1 MIVYKQINKLE
12 FDEVNIMWFIFGL
25 IAIIFAI
32 LNVIWTMRH
41 REAKW
46 FRYLSLSF
54 TILTLC
60 AEYYQVSQWVVK
72 EDWSA
77 LLDVVPYMQDSLWV
91 LAIASILINGVSLF
105 PKTNQ

>member
-1 MIVYKQINKLE
+1 MWLLLE
-12 FDEVNIMWFIFGL
+12 L

-32 LNVIWTMRH
+32 LNVIWTLKH
-41 REAKW
+41 KDAKW
-46 FRYLSLSF
+46 FRYFSLSF

-60 AEYYQVSQWVVK
+60 AEYSQVSQWVVK

-77 LLDVVPYMQDSLWV
+77 LLDIVPYMQDSFWV

>member
-1 MIVYKQINKLE
+1 
-12 FDEVNIMWFIFGL
+12 MWLLFGL

-32 LNVIWTMRH
+32 LNVIWTSKH
-41 REAKW
+41 KDAKW
-46 FRYLSLSF
+46 FRYFSLSF

-60 AEYYQVSQWVVK
+60 VEYNQVSQWVVN

-77 LLDVVPYMQDSLWV
+77 LLDVVPYMPDSLWA

-105 PKTNQ
+105 HKSDR

>member
-1 MIVYKQINKLE
+1 
-12 FDEVNIMWFIFGL
+12 MWLLFGL

-32 LNVIWTMRH
+32 LNVIWTSKH
-41 REAKW
+41 KEAKW
-46 FRYLSLSF
+46 FRYFSLSF

-60 AEYYQVSQWVVK
+60 AEYNQVSQWVVN

-77 LLDVVPYMQDSLWV
+77 LLDVVPYMPDSLWA

-105 PKTNQ
+105 QRSDR